1 MLYSFQGGG
10 LPYGALIFDK
20 QGNLYGTLQGGGDP
34 NYNPGSIFEL
44 SPAIVPG
51 SAWTESLLWTFP
63 LDGREGFQ
71 PFGKLVMD
79 DDGNLYGTTQLGG
92 GNQCGCGVVFELV
105 SPKESGGLWAERILH
120 NFGAVAHDGVSP
132 GPDLLLQGGVLYGT
146 TQGSGGSGSGTFF
159 QLVRKPG
166 QWTETILYTFTRG
179 VSGVPYGGMVADSGG
194 SFYGA
199 AHDGGSA
206 PCGCGT
212 IYKLSPP
219 VGAGDPWQETT
230 LYTFTG
236 GSDGASPVAALWR
249 DKLGDLYGT
258 TLGGNHSAGTVFKLV
273 PPAGL
278 GEAWTLVVLHSFGS
292 PAGAATGS
300 SSALTMLEGVL
311 YGTTST
317 GGVGSDLG
325 RVFSVV
331 P

>member
-1 MLYSFQGGG
+1 M
-10 LPYGALIFDK
+10 GAW
-20 QGNLYGTLQGGGDP
+20 
-34 NYNPGSIFEL
+34 
-44 SPAIVPG
+44 SPTAVEVFM
-51 SAWTESLLWTFP
+51 A
-63 LDGREGFQ
+63 RR
-71 PFGKLVMD
+71 
-79 DDGNLYGTTQLGG
+79 TT
-92 GNQCGCGVVFELV
+92 
-105 SPKESGGLWAERILH
+105 
-120 NFGAVAHDGVSP
+120 
-132 GPDLLLQGGVLYGT
+132 
-146 TQGSGGSGSGTFF
+146 
-159 QLVRKPG
+159 
-166 QWTETILYTFTRG
+166 
-179 VSGVPYGGMVADSGG
+179 
-194 SFYGA
+194 GA
-199 AHDGGSA
+199 ARHADAGRFMSF
-206 PCGCGT
+206 
-212 IYKLSPP
+212 PP

-278 GEAWTLVVLHSFGS
+278 GEVWTLVVLHSFGS

-317 GGVGSDLG
+317 GGVGSNLG